1 MRRVALWKYGT
12 LRHRRQAFP
21 VGVINHTPRLTSK
34 AVRPMY
40 PNRTVLP
47 LYSDTSPT
55 SSGHDPRYR
64 TMPVINV
71 PTDSDISDFER
82 RRYLF
87 AGNLFLYG
95 PRSASV
101 AVRDAARR
109 ILEQWLG
116 DEPHLTQQRVSE
128 PEFAALFAA
137 AARNFAQR
145 TDVLEEICELISDLG
160 CDARTTFVG
169 RRSLIANTGQGFL
182 PYGLGAPRHPHRD
195 TWWGASPCQVSWWIP
210 LYDLATS
217 ASLAFHPLYWD
228 APIVNNSAGF
238 DLEAVRHGPPDEV
251 EPSVEEFLT
260 QPRALEEIVLSPD
273 IRIACSAGSV
283 IVSSVAQLH
292 SMVPNPSLGTRF
304 FAHFQTVDRADLISG
319 AGASNLD
326 AEAAGTLLRDF
337 ERCDD
342 SSPIPS
348 ELVEDELEWRRR
360 SRRGQAPT
368 DHGASNWR
376 SMREADLRSIRG
388 STGGACRTL
397 PSLG

>member
-1 MRRVALWKYGT
+1 M
-12 LRHRRQAFP
+12 
-21 VGVINHTPRLTSK
+21 S
-34 AVRPMY
+34 
-40 PNRTVLP
+40 
-47 LYSDTSPT
+47 
-55 SSGHDPRYR
+55 
-64 TMPVINV
+64 VINV

-95 PRSASV
+95 PRTASV
-101 AVRDAARR
+101 AVRDAAGRM
-109 ILEQWLG
+109 LEHWLG

-137 AARNFAQR
+137 AARSFAQR
-145 TDVLEEICELISDLG
+145 TDVFEGICALISDLG

-210 LYDLATS
+210 LHDLATS
-217 ASLAFHPLYWD
+217 ASLAFHPRYWD
-228 APIVNNSAGF
+228 APIANNSAGF
-238 DLEAVRHGPPDEV
+238 DLEAVRHKPPDEV
-251 EPSVEEFLT
+251 EPSVDEFLT

-283 IVSSVAQLH
+283 ILSSVAQLH

-304 FAHFQTVDRADLISG
+304 FVHFQTVDRADLISG

-360 SRRGQAPT
+360 GRRVQGPAV
-368 DHGASNWR
+368 HGASSR
-376 SMREADLRSIRG
+376 RAADLRSIRG
-388 STGGACRTL
+388 SEGVAARCL
-397 PSLG
+397 PCFG